1 MKNFLHIVSLGLF
14 ALLVMPSRSRCDT
27 NSAASSSS
35 LPVQKA
41 IWRVYEL
48 PEGILPSM
56 RVTLFTDGSMRGA
69 AGQGSYKV
77 TDGNIAITVKTDDGT
92 SKKFYGII
100 TASRLVISRDDG
112 PDSYV
117 RVHL

>member
-1 MKNFLHIVSLGLF
+1 
-14 ALLVMPSRSRCDT
+14 
-27 NSAASSSS
+27 
-35 LPVQKA
+35 
-41 IWRVYEL
+41 
-48 PEGILPSM
+48 
-56 RVTLFTDGSMRGA
+56 MRGA